1 MRGLVSVLDVSFLI
15 FSLLE
20 RTMYEAVFRVHN
32 GCFAVLLALFLYP
45 YRFFV
50 A

>member
-15 FSLLE
+15 FSLLQSS
-20 RTMYEAVFRVHN
+20 MYEAVFRVHN
-32 GCFAVLLALFLYP
+32 GCLAVLLAFFLYP
-45 YRFFV
+45 NRFFV